1 MVCCCVQIRVR
12 VLGSLRET
20 MKNNDVSLDLNDDV
34 CLEGL
39 IKTLSSAYPQIETN
53 LWDRVI
59 ESYSS
64 NALVLING
72 VEAGNLEGLRTKL
85 EDGDEIV
92 ILSVTHGG

>member
-20 MKNNDVSLDLNDDV
+20 MKDNDVSLDLNDDV

-39 IKTLSSAYPQIETN
+39 IKTLISDYPQIETN

-59 ESYSS
+59 ESYSP
-64 NALVLING
+64 NALVLVNG

>member
-39 IKTLSSAYPQIETN
+39 IKTLISAYPQIETN

-64 NALVLING
+64 NALVLVNG

>member
-1 MVCCCVQIRVR
+1 
-12 VLGSLRET
+12 

-39 IKTLSSAYPQIETN
+39 IKTLISAYPQIETN

-59 ESYSS
+59 ESYSP

>member
-1 MVCCCVQIRVR
+1 VQIRVR

-39 IKTLSSAYPQIETN
+39 IKTLISAYPQIETN

-64 NALVLING
+64 NALVLVNG